1 MILTVTCNPA
11 IDVTYRL
18 PLLEPGEVHRV
29 AKVTRSPG
37 GKGVNVSRVLH
48 LLRRPTFATGF
59 AGPGFSG
66 LLNDRGIDAHFV
78 ESLPQ
83 TRQTLVVHDDQRVT
97 SLWEPGYVA
106 APNSENDLVDL
117 VAHRLRHATVLVVS
131 GSLPP
136 RTDPA
141 LPTRLAHLGRE
152 HEVPVILDLD
162 GESLRCAAR
171 DSTAILTPNRD
182 ELGRLLGAPG
192 EAVEVVEASRELA
205 ATTGAPVVVTLGAEG
220 MIASD
225 AERTWQVKPL
235 RALEGNPTGA
245 GDAAVA
251 AIASALGDRRPWPEI
266 LTEAVATSAAAVV
279 APAAGEIDLPTWR
292 AWRPQLHPE
301 PITRLLSEG

>member
-18 PLLEPGEVHRV
+18 PHLEPGDVHRV
-29 AKVTRSPG
+29 TEVTRSPG
-37 GKGVNVSRVLH
+37 GKGVNVSRVLR
-48 LLRRPTFATGF
+48 LLRRSTLATGL
-59 AGPGFSG
+59 AGPGFTG
-66 LLNDRGIDAHFV
+66 LLTDRGVDAHFV

-106 APNSENDLVDL
+106 APNSENDLTDL
-117 VAHRLRHATVLVVS
+117 VAQRLRDATVLVVS

-136 RTDPA
+136 GTDPA

-152 HEVPVILDLD
+152 HAVPVILDLD
-162 GESLRCAAR
+162 GEPLLYAAR
-171 DSTAILTPNRD
+171 NSAAILTPNRD
-182 ELGRLLGAPG
+182 ELGRLLGASG
-192 EAVEVVEASRELA
+192 EAVEVVAASRELA
-205 ATTGAPVVVTLGAEG
+205 AATGAPVVVTLGADG
-220 MIASD
+220 VIASD
-225 AERTWQVKPL
+225 SETTWQVKPL

-251 AIASALGDRRPWPEI
+251 AIASALTDGRPWPEI

-279 APAAGEIDLPTWR
+279 APAAGEIDLPTRR
-292 AWRPQLHPE
+292 AWRHQLHAE
-301 PITRLLSEG
+301 PITRLLSER